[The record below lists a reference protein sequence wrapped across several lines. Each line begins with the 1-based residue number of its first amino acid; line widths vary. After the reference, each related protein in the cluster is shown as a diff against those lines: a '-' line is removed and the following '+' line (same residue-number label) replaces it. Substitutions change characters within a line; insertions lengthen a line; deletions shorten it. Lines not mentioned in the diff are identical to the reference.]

1 MGTGRL
7 ERLHP
12 AVVAMLTELGTSAVR
27 WCLLRHGPD
36 PRRLDGDVDLL
47 VHPRDLRVAR
57 ELLTRRSG
65 FADVRAWGRWPHR
78 FFVADVPGERNPLK
92 LDVVSE
98 LAFGPLGELPTRAAI
113 PVLARRV
120 RDGAVAWP
128 DPADAFWA
136 LLMHVLL
143 DRSNVSP
150 VRARELAALAPTR
163 HLDDSPLRPLMDA
176 ACPAGWNAGRIA
188 RAAEA
193 GSFGELFALVPEL
206 RARWPDSRPGF
217 PAARALYRR
226 GVRRACRHLV
236 GQR

>member
-1 MGTGRL
+1 MAFGRL
-7 ERLHP
+7 EQLHP
-12 AVVAMLTELGTSAVR
+12 AVEATLTELGTSAVR

-65 FADVRAWGRWPHR
+65 FAGVRAWGGWPHR

-113 PVLARRV
+113 PVLPRRV

-128 DPADAFWA
+128 APADAFWA

-143 DRSNVSP
+143 DGSNVSP
-150 VRARELAALAPTR
+150 VRARELAALAP
-163 HLDDSPLRPLMDA
+163 
-176 ACPAGWNAGRIA
+176 
-188 RAAEA
+188 
-193 GSFGELFALVPEL
+193 
-206 RARWPDSRPGF
+206 
-217 PAARALYRR
+217 
-226 GVRRACRHLV
+226 
-236 GQR
+236 